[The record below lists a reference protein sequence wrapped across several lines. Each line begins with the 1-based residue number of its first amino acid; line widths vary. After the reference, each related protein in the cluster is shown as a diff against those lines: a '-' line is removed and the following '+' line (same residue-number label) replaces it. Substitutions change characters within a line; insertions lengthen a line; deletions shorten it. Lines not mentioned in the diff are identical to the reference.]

1 MVCKLCENKAVSDGL
16 CATHYRES
24 KYEEWLDN
32 TDENNLGI
40 VKWCHELLPEFA
52 YNDTPWFHK
61 MLFNDLLHLYNP
73 EYRNKYERLYGLISF
88 RESAKSTAANTL
100 FISYI
105 LANNGRKFKIKV
117 DKEVKE
123 FLIDERT
130 IVIISQTATSAED
143 FTSRIRDA
151 FSGNEKLRYFYRSH
165 IIDAIDSM
173 TGQWTRSAFK
183 INNCWVQGVGSG
195 QMIRGKVKGAS
206 RPTLVIADDI
216 YSESTVITEESR
228 ARTRAWWNNAV
239 MNSIDNLRG
248 KVVVLGTILHDDTIL
263 VDIQNNPQ
271 WKTRKI
277 QVMPIDKFHE
287 FIAQH
292 LKVNWDSATCHLPF
306 DDESDKD
313 LRQRKQRVYFDA
325 IQKQQDWG
333 LSWPARID
341 LYFMAIKYQEAVY
354 NQTVSGLY
362 QEYFHITT
370 SPQERKFKK
379 SFFRSLQPWELKH
392 AHGYNWIRVTGGDYQ
407 IVNIEFGVDIAGKGK
422 DDAVITVIASTTDN
436 RVYVLH
442 QSIGKYSIRDSVG
455 LQYDNAHRYD
465 RVLTDRGVV
474 ESVGLVD
481 ETFRLALKYHPS
493 KIKVGIA
500 AEEELIFDEMVRVF
514 QENRV
519 YTINLMKRPQV
530 GGKEAM
536 RKEDRIRNTLLPYY
550 ETRMVY
556 HDPSLAKLEYQLEY
570 LGKSTHDDCA
580 DSNECAFFQLDF
592 PSDINLSFFEGSATS
607 SSLYPNQAYKR
618 VVPWDPSYREPNSNY
633 FRENWRWL

>member
-1 MVCKLCENKAVSDGL
+1 MTTNNCQLCEKPVYMDGL
-16 CATHYRES
+16 CTKHWKDS

-32 TDENNLGI
+32 TNEYNLGI
-40 VKWCHELLPEFA
+40 VKWAHELMPEFA

-61 MLFNDLLHLYNP
+61 MLFLDLLKLYNP

-100 FISYI
+100 FVSYI
-105 LANNGRKFKIKV
+105 IANNGRSFKITI
-117 DKEVKE
+117 DGEVKS

-151 FSGNEKLRYFYRSH
+151 FSGNERLRYFYRME
-165 IIDAIDSM
+165 IIDAVDSL

-183 INNCWVQGVGSG
+183 LNNCWVQAVGSG

-216 YSESTVITEESR
+216 YSENTIITEDSR
-228 ARTRAWWNNAV
+228 SRTRTWWNNAV

-277 QVMPIDKFHE
+277 EVMNVEKFHK
-287 FIAQH
+287 FIAEH
-292 LKVNWDSATCHLPF
+292 LKVNWDTATCYLPF
-306 DDESDKD
+306 DDIEDKD
-313 LRQRKQRVYFDA
+313 SRQRNQREYFDKL
-325 IQKQQDWG
+325 QKEEDWG
-333 LSWPARID
+333 LAWPERID
-341 LYFMAIKYQEAVY
+341 LYLMAIKYQEAVY
-354 NQTVSGLY
+354 NQVVSGLY

-370 SPQERKFKK
+370 SPQERRFKK
-379 SFFRSLQPWELKH
+379 SYFRVLPPYELKYE
-392 AHGYNWIRVTGGDYQ
+392 HGYNWIKTDGSDWQ
-407 IVNIEFGVDIAGKGK
+407 IANVEFGVDIAGKGK
-422 DDAVITVIASTTDN
+422 DDAVITVVASLSDS

-442 QSIGKYSIRDSVG
+442 QALGKWSIRDAISSSFSKE
-455 LQYDNAHRYD
+455 HRYH

-474 ESVGLVD
+474 ESIGLVD
-481 ETFRLALKYHPS
+481 EAFRLAMRYRPS

-514 QENRV
+514 HENKL
-519 YTINLMKRPQV
+519 YTVSLLKRPQV

-580 DSNECAFFQLDF
+580 DSCECAFFQLEF
-592 PSDINLSFFEGSATS
+592 PSSIDLSFFES
-607 SSLYPNQAYKR
+607 SSKVNPSNLPWEFKNRKPNT
-618 VVPWDPSYREPNSNY
+618 NY

>member
-1 MVCKLCENKAVSDGL
+1 MELKSTCKLCDNKAVQDGL
-16 CATHYRES
+16 CATHYRQS
-24 KYEEWLDN
+24 KYDEWLDN
-32 TDENNLGI
+32 TDQDNLGI

-105 LANNGRKFKIKV
+105 LANNGRKFKVLVDDKV
-117 DKEVKE
+117 RE

-130 IVIISQTATSAED
+130 IVVISQTATSAED
-143 FTSRIRDA
+143 FTSRVRDA

-165 IIDAIDSM
+165 IVDAIDSM

-216 YSESTVITEESR
+216 YSESTVITEDSR
-228 ARTRAWWNNAV
+228 GRTRAWWNNAV

-271 WKTRKI
+271 WKTRRI
-277 QVMPIDKFHE
+277 EVMPPDKFHE
-287 FIAQH
+287 FIAKH
-292 LKVNWDSATCHLPF
+292 VKVNWDTATCYLPY

-313 LRQRKQRVYFDA
+313 IRQRKQRAYFDA
-325 IQKQQDWG
+325 VQKEQDWG
-333 LSWPARID
+333 LAWPARID
-341 LYFMAIKYQEAVY
+341 LYLMAIKYQEAVY

-379 SFFRSLQPWELKH
+379 SYFRPLQPWDIKYT
-392 AHGYNWIRVTGGDYQ
+392 HGYNWIKVGSTDYQ
-407 IVNIEFGVDIAGKGK
+407 IINVEFGVDIAGKGK
-422 DDAVITVIASTTDN
+422 DDAVITVIGSTPDN

-442 QSIGKYSIRDSVG
+442 QSIGKYSIRDSVSSN
-455 LQYDNAHRYD
+455 YSDAHRYD

-514 QENRV
+514 QENRL
-519 YTINLMKRPQV
+519 YTVNLMKRPQV

-580 DSNECAFFQLDF
+580 DSNECAFFQLEF
-592 PSDINLSFFEGSATS
+592 PSDISLSFFEGSSSTS
-607 SSLYPNQAYKR
+607 SQTNKR
-618 VVPWDPSYREPNSNY
+618 IVPWDPEYRKPHSNY

>member
-1 MVCKLCENKAVSDGL
+1 MANCKLCEKVAVKDGL
-16 CATHYRES
+16 CHHHYKEH
-24 KYEEWLDN
+24 KFAEWLDN
-32 TDENNLGI
+32 TDPDNLGI
-40 VKWCHELLPEFA
+40 VKWAHELLPEFA

-73 EYRNKYERLYGLISF
+73 DYRNKYERLYGLISF

-100 FISYI
+100 FVSYI
-105 LANNGRKFKIKV
+105 LANNGRSFRIKI
-117 DKEVKE
+117 DNEIRE

-130 IVIISQTATSAED
+130 VVIISETATSAED

-151 FSGNEKLRYFYRSH
+151 FSGNDKLQYFYRTK
-165 IIDAIDSM
+165 IIDAIDSL

-183 INNCWVQGVGSG
+183 LNNCWVQGVGSG

-216 YSESTVITEESR
+216 YSENTIITEDRRS
-228 ARTRAWWNNAV
+228 RTRVWWNNAV

-263 VDIQNNPQ
+263 VDIQNNPL

-277 QVMPIDKFHE
+277 EVMPVELFHE
-287 FIAQH
+287 FISKH
-292 LKVNWDSATCHLPF
+292 LRVDWDTATCTLPF
-306 DDESDKD
+306 DEIKDKD
-313 LRQRKQRVYFDA
+313 ERQRKQKEYFDQV
-325 IQKQQDWG
+325 QKEKDWG
-333 LSWPARID
+333 LAWPDRID
-341 LYFMAIKYQEAVY
+341 LYLMAIKYQEAVY
-354 NQTVSGLY
+354 NQVVSGLY
-362 QEYFHITT
+362 QEYFHITA

-379 SFFRSLQPWELKH
+379 SYFRVLQPWELKYE
-392 AHGYNWIRVTGGDYQ
+392 HGYNWISVAGSPWKV
-407 IVNIEFGVDIAGKGK
+407 INIEFGVDIAGKGK
-422 DDAVITVIASTTDN
+422 DDAVITVVGSLADN

-442 QSIGKYSIRDSVG
+442 QSIGKYSIRDAISSK
-455 LQYDNAHRYD
+455 YDEEHRYH
-465 RVLTDRGVV
+465 RVITDRGVV
-474 ESVGLVD
+474 DSVGLVD
-481 ETFRLALKYHPS
+481 ETFRLALRYHPS

-514 QENRV
+514 HENKL
-519 YTINLMKRPQV
+519 YTVSLLKRPQV

-580 DSNECAFFQLDF
+580 DSNECAFFQLEF
-592 PSDINLSFFEGSATS
+592 PSSIEFSFFNNSQQPSG
-607 SSLYPNQAYKR
+607 KR
-618 VVPWDPSYREPNSNY
+618 KLPWDPDYRKPYSSF

>member
-1 MVCKLCENKAVSDGL
+1 MSTCSKCENKAVHKDL
-16 CATHYRES
+16 CATHYRQS
-24 KYEEWLDN
+24 KYDEWLDN
-32 TDENNLGI
+32 TDHDNLGI

-61 MLFNDLLHLYNP
+61 MLFDDLLHLYNP
-73 EYRNKYERLYGLISF
+73 DYRNKYERLYGLISF

-105 LANNGRKFKIKV
+105 LANNGRKFKILV
-117 DKEVKE
+117 DGEIRE

-130 IVIISQTATSAED
+130 IVVISQTATSAED

-151 FSGNEKLRYFYRSH
+151 FSGNEKLRYFYRAH

-183 INNCWVQGVGSG
+183 INNCWVQGIGSG

-228 ARTRAWWNNAV
+228 NRTRTWWNNAV

-248 KVVVLGTILHDDTIL
+248 KVVVLGTIIHDDTIL

-277 QVMPIDKFHE
+277 QVMPTDRFHE
-287 FIAQH
+287 LVTKHI
-292 LKVNWDSATCHLPF
+292 KVNWDTATCVLPF
-306 DDESDKD
+306 DDVQDKD
-313 LRQRKQRVYFDA
+313 LRQAKQRTYFDA
-325 IQKQQDWG
+325 VQKEQDWG
-333 LSWPARID
+333 LAWPARID
-341 LYFMAIKYQEAVY
+341 LYLMAIKYQEAVY

-379 SFFRSLQPWELKH
+379 SYFRPLQPWELKYK
-392 AHGYNWIRVTGGDYQ
+392 HGYNWLKQTGEQNYQ

-422 DDAVITVIASTTDN
+422 DDAVITVIASTADN
-436 RVYVLH
+436 RVFVLQ
-442 QSIGKYSIRDSVG
+442 QSIGKYSIRDAISSD
-455 LQYDNAHRYD
+455 YEEAHRYH
-465 RVLTDRGVV
+465 RVLTDRGSV

-481 ETFRLALKYHPS
+481 ETFRLALRYHPS

-500 AEEELIFDEMVRVF
+500 AEEELIYDEMVRVF

-519 YTINLMKRPQV
+519 YTINLLKRPQV
-530 GGKEAM
+530 GGKEAV

-580 DSNECAFFQLDF
+580 DSTECAFFQLEF
-592 PSDINLSFFEGSATS
+592 PSNIDLSFFEGSSPSTS
-607 SSLYPNQAYKR
+607 QANKR
-618 VVPWDPSYREPNSNY
+618 IVPWDPDYRKPNSNY